1 MGYFIPA
8 ELKNKNNW
16 LVWKRTIDKRTGKEK
31 KTPYN
36 LITNEI
42 GGHTTK
48 EKWTSYEKALFAVE
62 FGVFDGLG
70 FALSEQD
77 NLTFIDIDNC
87 ISEYGELSELAEE
100 VLEMFKE
107 TYIEISQSERGLHI
121 ICKGSIPAGFNNQ
134 EKGLEMYSN
143 GRYIAITGNAWNM
156 AEPKELQEA
165 LTLLHNKYSKGSH
178 TEAAQKPQNCVLS
191 DFNGTAEE
199 VVEIILKSRQGVK
212 FKALHEGKWQELY
225 KSQSEADQ
233 AYINILNYFAKGNE
247 DIIKSVFYSSKL
259 ADREKASRADYID
272 RTIKA
277 AKRTASGTKSTKK
290 KRVLTKE
297 IEYFEPQKKKR
308 IRVF

>member
-16 LVWKRTIDKRTGKEK
+16 LVWKRTTDNKTGKEK

-36 LITNEI
+36 LITNEM

-62 FGVFDGLG
+62 FGGFDGLG
-70 FALSEQD
+70 FALSDQD

-107 TYIEISQSERGLHI
+107 TYIEISQSEKGLHI
-121 ICKGSIPAGFNNQ
+121 ICKGTIPAGFNNQ
-134 EKGLEMYSN
+134 EKGLEMYSE
-143 GRYIAITGNAWNM
+143 GRYVAITGNVWNM
-156 AEPKELQEA
+156 AEPKDLQES
-165 LTLLHNKYSKGSH
+165 LTLLYSKYNNKKESP
-178 TEAAQKPQNCVLS
+178 QKPQNCVLS
-191 DFNGTAEE
+191 DFDGTAEE
-199 VVEIILKSRQGVK
+199 VLEIIFKSRQGAK

-233 AYINILNYFAKGNE
+233 AYINILNHFAKGNE

-259 ADREKASRADYID
+259 ADREKALRADYID

-277 AKRTASGTKSTKK
+277 AKRTASGSKTTQIDRTFVTDTARS
-290 KRVLTKE
+290 KR
-297 IEYFEPQKKKR
+297 R
-308 IRVF
+308 IRKRATK